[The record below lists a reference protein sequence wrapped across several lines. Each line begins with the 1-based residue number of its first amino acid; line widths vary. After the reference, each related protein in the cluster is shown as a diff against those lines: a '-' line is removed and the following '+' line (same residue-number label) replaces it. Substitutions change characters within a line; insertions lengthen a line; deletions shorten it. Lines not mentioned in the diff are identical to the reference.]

1 MKIKFK
7 KSWKASSQPRK
18 QRKYVAKAPLHIKNK
33 LVSAN
38 LSEDLRKKHNMRNI
52 TLRKGDSVLIM
63 RGKFRGK
70 KGKVTKILLK
80 TSKIIIDGIQIKK
93 KDGSKV
99 DVKMEPSNLQIQE
112 LNMEDKRRIKKQN
125 NTDGS
130 SPPKT
135 NQVKTESKEKK

>member
-38 LSEDLRKKHNMRNI
+38 LSEDLRKKQGMRNI

-112 LNMEDKRRIKKQN
+112 LNMEDKKRIKKQN
-125 NTDGS
+125 HNEGS
-130 SPPKT
+130 TLSKE
-135 NQVKTESKEKK
+135 NQIKPEVKEKK

>member
-18 QRKYVAKAPLHIKNK
+18 QRKYAAKAPLHIKNK

-38 LSEDLRKKHNMRNI
+38 LSKDLRKKHSMRNI

-80 TSKIIIDGIQIKK
+80 TSKIIIEGIQMKK
-93 KDGSKV
+93 KDGSKI
-99 DVKMEPSNLQIQE
+99 DLKMEPSNLQIQE
-112 LNMEDKRRIKKQN
+112 LNMDDKKRIK
-125 NTDGS
+125 
-130 SPPKT
+130 
-135 NQVKTESKEKK
+135 NQVKAESKENK

>member
-112 LNMEDKRRIKKQN
+112 LNMEDKRRIKSQAE
-125 NTDGS
+125 
-130 SPPKT
+130 
-135 NQVKTESKEKK
+135 VKENK

>member
-1 MKIKFK
+1 MKMKFK

-70 KGKVTKILLK
+70 KGKVTKVLLK

-93 KDGSKV
+93 KDGSKI
-99 DVKMEPSNLQIQE
+99 DVKMEPSNLQIHE
-112 LNMEDKRRIKKQN
+112 LNMEDKRRIK
-125 NTDGS
+125 
-130 SPPKT
+130 
-135 NQVKTESKEKK
+135 NQVKTEVKENK

>member
-1 MKIKFK
+1 MKQKFK

-70 KGKVTKILLK
+70 KGKVTQVLLK

-112 LNMEDKRRIKKQN
+112 LNMEDKKRLK
-125 NTDGS
+125 
-130 SPPKT
+130 
-135 NQVKTESKEKK
+135 NQVKTEVKEKK

>member
-70 KGKVTKILLK
+70 KGKVTQVLLK

-112 LNMEDKRRIKKQN
+112 LNMEDKKRLK
-125 NTDGS
+125 
-130 SPPKT
+130 
-135 NQVKTESKEKK
+135 NQVKTEVKEKK

>member
-52 TLRKGDSVLIM
+52 TLRKGDSVRIM

-70 KGKVTKILLK
+70 KGKVTKVLLK

-112 LNMEDKRRIKKQN
+112 LNMEDKRRI
-125 NTDGS
+125 NT
-130 SPPKT
+130 
-135 NQVKTESKEKK
+135 QVKTENMERK

>member
-93 KDGSKV
+93 KDGSKI

-112 LNMEDKRRIKKQN
+112 LNMEDKKRIKRQN
-125 NTDGS
+125 HQEGS
-130 SPPKT
+130 APPKI
-135 NQVKTESKEKK
+135 KEKENK

>member
-18 QRKYVAKAPLHIKNK
+18 QRKYAAKAPLHIKNK

-38 LSEDLRKKHNMRNI
+38 LSEDLRKKHSMRNI

-93 KDGSKV
+93 KDGSKI
-99 DVKMEPSNLQIQE
+99 DLKMEPSNLQIQE
-112 LNMEDKRRIKKQN
+112 LNMDDKKRFKNKI
-125 NTDGS
+125 
-130 SPPKT
+130 
-135 NQVKTESKEKK
+135 KTESKENK